1 MLRSF
6 VLAAFV
12 LGAVAGAWGQ
22 EKTQPGTH
30 RRFDTVASS
39 PEPDVYVPLTQRDRL
54 NHYAR
59 TTYGPATLLAL
70 PVQAAFTQATD
81 VVPEWGHGA
90 SGYGKQLGLTVLNL
104 VAQNTIEYGAAAAIG
119 EDNTYY
125 RCRCTGLLPRV
136 GHALV
141 TPLTARNREGHRR
154 FSFSRVLGAYG
165 GGMLNVPVLPSR
177 YNYKGD
183 GLRQGNWN
191 YSLNFPVALFREFWP
206 ELSGKFHH

>member
-6 VLAAFV
+6 VFVVFGLSAA
-12 LGAVAGAWGQ
+12 ACAWTQ

-30 RRFDTVASS
+30 RHFDIVASS
-39 PEPDVYVPLTQRDRL
+39 PEPDVYTPLTQRDRF
-54 NHYAR
+54 NHYVS
-59 TTYGPATLLAL
+59 TTYGLPTLIAQ
-70 PVQAAFTQATD
+70 PFQAAFTQATD
-81 VVPEWGHGA
+81 VVPEWGKGA

-119 EDNTYY
+119 EDNAYY
-125 RCRCTGLLPRV
+125 RCKCTGLLPRA

-154 FSFSRVLGAYG
+154 FSFSRLLGAYG

-191 YSLNFPVALFREFWP
+191 YGLNFPVALFREFWP
-206 ELSGKFHH
+206 ELTAKFHH